1 MQVHEPIWKW
11 RTQRTKNSII
21 TIPRCN
27 FDFYAPLS
35 VENIQTHS
43 YAISS
48 LAGEKSQLRGKH
60 ATVSTTTTSLNG
72 VKGMEKQMR
81 LIKCHFHEFLHKQ
94 ASVNTQTRDGNVQQ
108 TFRYRVETAT
118 EQGRSHFDRNWIFY
132 YLMQLLPIAHFNYSN
147 WSEGSRR
154 VGGKRQSPQKQL
166 RTNAFYC
173 RFRPSHSFHP
183 RFFQQRNQF
192 NFWVEF
198 FSTFELGPAWQIVLE
213 WKKKNRH
220 NSSF

>member
-81 LIKCHFHEFLHKQ
+81 LIKCHFHEFLHKHQ
-94 ASVNTQTRDGNVQQ
+94 WTLKR
-108 TFRYRVETAT
+108 EM
-118 EQGRSHFDRNWIFY
+118 E
-132 YLMQLLPIAHFNYSN
+132 MFNRPFGIE
-147 WSEGSRR
+147 W
-154 VGGKRQSPQKQL
+154 KRQRSKGEAIS
-166 RTNAFYC
+166 TEIEFFTTWC
-173 RFRPSHSFHP
+173 SCCPSHILIIPIGAKGQEEWAENGHHP
-183 RFFQQRNQF
+183 RSN
-192 NFWVEF
+192 
-198 FSTFELGPAWQIVLE
+198 
-213 WKKKNRH
+213 
-220 NSSF
+220 